1 MGNSNTSWQERRI
14 AAKLGQTQSQ
24 VPPPGGRFTVKLAGR
39 LALPVDGCYTAGM
52 LLPAQIIQKKRDGQ
66 PLTEEEVRFF
76 IGGFTRGEI
85 PDYQMAALAMAICF
99 QGMNDD
105 ETMWLTR
112 AMVESG
118 NIVNWQ
124 RSTLHAQH
132 STEPFYCDKHSTGG
146 IGDKVSL
153 ILAPL
158 VACCGVKVPM
168 ISGRGL
174 GPTGGT
180 LDKLESIPG
189 FRTDLSLPELV
200 RVTEEVGCCITGATP
215 EIAPADKKLYALR
228 DVTATVS
235 CLPLIVASI
244 MSKKLAENVDGLV
257 LDVKWGSG
265 AFMKTREASAELAR
279 AMVAVG
285 KRYGKKVVAL
295 QTDMNQ
301 PLGQMIGN
309 ALEVRECVEILAGHC
324 RATAPVAAPGT
335 AAGGVPALQDL
346 LEVTLALGAE
356 MIFLAGRVKS
366 LEAGRAMLVEKLAS
380 GDAWRKFLEMVAAQG
395 GDPRVCESPERLPAA
410 RRVRA
415 IKSLQSGWV
424 EAIACDQLG
433 YAVIALGGGR
443 QQAGERINCRVGFAH
458 PKKISERVEA
468 GEPLVMM
475 HYDDDAAAATAEE
488 MVRAAYRIGAAPGPR
503 PELVVQ
509 RFE

>member
-1 MGNSNTSWQERRI
+1 
-14 AAKLGQTQSQ
+14 
-24 VPPPGGRFTVKLAGR
+24 
-39 LALPVDGCYTAGM
+39 M
-52 LLPAQIIQKKRDGQ
+52 LLPAQIIQKKRDGKA
-66 PLTEEEVRFF
+66 LTEEEIRFF
-76 IGGFTRGEI
+76 VLGFTRGEL

-99 QGMNDD
+99 QGMNFD

-118 NIVNWQ
+118 KVVEWKRNG
-124 RSTLHAQH
+124 S
-132 STEPFYCDKHSTGG
+132 FYADKHSTGG

-189 FRTDLSLPELV
+189 YRPDLSLEEFV
-200 RVTEEVGCCITGATP
+200 RVTDSVGCAITGPTA

-265 AFMKTREASAELAR
+265 AIMRTREASLKLAR
-279 AMVAVG
+279 AMVEVG
-285 KRYGKKVVAL
+285 KRCGKKVCAL

-301 PLGQMIGN
+301 PLGQRIGN
-309 ALEVRECVEILAGHC
+309 ALEVRECIEIM
-324 RATAPVAAPGT
+324 
-335 AAGGVPALQDL
+335 GGQTKADDL
-346 LEVTLALGAE
+346 MEVTLALAAE
-356 MIFLAGRVKS
+356 MLLLAGTTKS
-366 LEAGRAMLVEKLAS
+366 VAEAKEILQKKLAS
-380 GDAWRKFLEMVAAQG
+380 GEALEKCAEMITAQG
-395 GDPRVCESPERLPAA
+395 GDVRVCEKTNRLPAA
-410 RRVRA
+410 TQT
-415 IKSLQSGWV
+415 K
-424 EAIACDQLG
+424 AIAATASGYVHAIECDQIG

-443 QQAGERINCRVGFAH
+443 TVASDRIDFAVGFEQ
-458 PKKISERVEA
+458 PKKIGDGVAA
-468 GEPLVMM
+468 GEPLMIM
-475 HYDDDAAAATAEE
+475 HYNHEAHAAEAERMVQQAYGITAEP
-488 MVRAAYRIGAAPGPR
+488 VLARPR
-503 PELVVQ
+503 LITQKIE
-509 RFE
+509 